1 MRLAAFPRNLLGASR
16 VNRGMSVLPTP
27 GQSLVR
33 LVTLAV
39 ATTVAAFMLL
49 ASLITG

>member
-1 MRLAAFPRNLLGASR
+1 MRRNQSMFRGA
-16 VNRGMSVLPTP
+16 NWGMSVLPAP

-33 LVTLAV
+33 IVALAV